1 MKGSSVVK
9 HNNKCKGKEQRKARK
24 RKWERESDLGWV
36 SLSFAPDLLIKKAAR
51 NFQTNYRRSEAKVV
65 YCGIVFVTLLE
76 VHVDWYSCSGN
87 FCHSTRRFVSQVV
100 VFMDWVSAC
109 LLFSSGMRRMAYLP
123 WVTACNVCLVEYLS
137 SVYLRRCAPLVVRN

>member
-1 MKGSSVVK
+1 M
-9 HNNKCKGKEQRKARK
+9 
-24 RKWERESDLGWV
+24 
-36 SLSFAPDLLIKKAAR
+36 
-51 NFQTNYRRSEAKVV
+51 

-100 VFMDWVSAC
+100 VFMDWV
-109 LLFSSGMRRMAYLP
+109 RRMAYLP